1 MKNINSLLE
10 IKINNDYPCL
20 EWESRIGD
28 ILIAE
33 RKISNKDLYDALKI
47 QKQEGGRLGWI
58 LVSNGFISKLQLYE
72 VLAKKFKLP
81 FVSDKIEEQL
91 NDLDKDML
99 HNIEPEEIIEF
110 QALPLCIKNNKLV
123 LLTAYPKN
131 KKTIE
136 YFKDKFDIQE
146 VSEKVITDQD
156 ISNLVKRLFVKSL
169 QTKTIFGLYN
179 RKPEESASIRVTKPQ
194 AAVLWVMFVCMA
206 AGLWFYTDQVL
217 LGIFAIIQIFYLLS
231 ISYKFIISAA
241 GARHKF
247 FKKKDNKQEKNM
259 EIKEY
264 PVYTILVPLFKEPES
279 ILKSIIN
286 AIKNLEYPRNKLD
299 VIFLF
304 EKNDHQTI
312 DIAKSLKPP
321 ASWRFF
327 YVPNGTPTTKPKA
340 CNYGLYFSRGKYLV
354 IYDAEDI
361 PEPDQLKKALIAFN
375 NSNGEYGCFQA
386 FLNYYNKNENFLTR
400 MFTLEYS
407 YWFDYLLSGLFKFK
421 LPIPLGGT
429 SNHFRVDV
437 LKKIS
442 GWDPFNVT
450 EDADLGVRMAA
461 ENKRVGIIDST
472 TYEEANRSIG
482 NWIRQRSRWIKGY
495 MQTSLVYNRN
505 PIKLIKVLGF
515 WKWSSFQMIVTGT
528 PFTFLINPIM
538 WIIFLFWIFTHNM
551 ITFPPIPEAIILMGT
566 ISLVAGNI
574 IMILLN
580 FAAAFSRKY
589 YSLVPFSLLNP
600 IYWVLH
606 SIAAYKALWQLFFK
620 PFYWEKT
627 EHGITNFEAFAF
639 NGNKQPKQDMP

>member
-1 MKNINSLLE
+1 MNSINSLLE
-10 IKINNDYPCL
+10 KRVNNDYSYI
-20 EWESRIGD
+20 EWERRIGD
-28 ILIAE
+28 ILVADG
-33 RKISNKDLYDALKI
+33 KISDEDLHDALKI
-47 QKQEGGRLGWI
+47 QKQEGGKLGWI
-58 LVSNGFISKLQLYE
+58 LASNGFISKLQLYE
-72 VLAKKFKLP
+72 ALAKRFKLP
-81 FVSDKIEEQL
+81 FVSNEIENQID
-91 NDLDKDML
+91 NLDKNIL
-99 HNIEPEEIIEF
+99 HNIEPEEVIEF
-110 QALPLCIKNNKLV
+110 QALPLYIKNNKLV
-123 LLTAYPKN
+123 LLTAYPEN

-136 YFKDKFDIQE
+136 HFKNRFSIQG
-146 VSEKVITDQD
+146 VIEKVVTDQD
-156 ISNLVKRLFVKSL
+156 ISNLVKRLFKKDL
-169 QTKTIFGLYN
+169 QVKTIFGLYN
-179 RKPEESASIRVTKPQ
+179 RKPEESASVRITRPQ
-194 AAVLWVMFVCMA
+194 AAFFWVMFVCMA

-217 LGIFAIIQIFYLLS
+217 LGIFAVIQIFYLLS

-247 FKKKDNKQEKNM
+247 FNNKNNEQEKKLT
-259 EIKEY
+259 IKKY
-264 PVYTILVPLFKEPES
+264 PVYTILVPLFKEPETV
-279 ILKSIIN
+279 LKSIID
-286 AIKNLEYPRNKLD
+286 AIKNIEYPKSKLD

-304 EKNDHQTI
+304 EKNDHSTI
-312 DIAKSLKPP
+312 NIAKSLKPP

-340 CNYGLYFSRGKYLV
+340 CNYGLHFARGEYLV

-361 PEPDQLKKALIAFN
+361 PEPDQLKKALIAFQ

-472 TYEEANRSIG
+472 TYEEANGSTG

-505 PIKLIKVLGF
+505 PIKLIKALGF
-515 WKWSSFQMIVTGT
+515 WKWASFQMIVTGT
-528 PFTFLINPIM
+528 PFTFLVNPVM
-538 WIIFLFWIFTHNM
+538 WATFLFWIFTHNV
-551 ITFPPIPEAIILMGT
+551 IIFPPIPEAVILMGT
-566 ISLVAGNI
+566 ISLIAGNL

-580 FAAAFSRKY
+580 LAAAFSRKY
-589 YSLVPFSLLNP
+589 YNLALFSLLNP
-600 IYWVLH
+600 IYWILH

-627 EHGITNFEAFAF
+627 DHGITKFETAAF
-639 NGNKQPKQDMP
+639 KEKSK